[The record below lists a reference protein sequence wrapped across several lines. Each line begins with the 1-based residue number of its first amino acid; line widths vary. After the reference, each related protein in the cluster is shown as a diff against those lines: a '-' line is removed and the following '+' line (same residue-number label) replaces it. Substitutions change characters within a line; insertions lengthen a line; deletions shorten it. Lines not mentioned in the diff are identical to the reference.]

1 MTNKWIKEDIMKL
14 VELRKS
20 VRTFEERPLSEED
33 RKEIRDFL
41 ECSENPFH
49 VKVEFRFLESLEKST
64 SLGTYGVIKG
74 ATSYL
79 GAMVKEGPMAL
90 EALGYEMENLMLFLV
105 SKKIGTCWLGGTFK
119 REDFKEA
126 MVVPEGYLFPAI
138 TPVGYEK
145 VEKSL
150 TDRLVRFIAKGNQRK
165 AFEELF
171 FQSSFQES
179 YPREEDD
186 LLSDLLE
193 MVRLGPSASN
203 KQPWRILVEDHGVH
217 FYEKKTPDTVTLF
230 HMISRGWTLVSP
242 LAISTWELWNEISK
256 ESSSQWGLARKTCQK
271 KCCTVF
277 PIFSNNALRFS
288 FQLFITG

>member
-79 GAMVKEGPMAL
+79 GAMVKDGPLAL
-90 EALGYEMENLMLFLV
+90 EALGYEMERLMLFLV
-105 SKKIGTCWLGGTFK
+105 SKNIGTCWMGGTFK

-145 VEKSL
+145 EEKSL

-165 AFEELF
+165 PFEELF
-171 FQSSFQES
+171 FQDSFETS
-179 YPREEDD
+179 YPKEDND

-203 KQPWRILVEDHGVH
+203 KQPWRLLVKNQGVH
-217 FYEKKTPDTVTLF
+217 FYESKTPRYSDTFPYDIQRLDLGIAACHF
-230 HMISRGWTLVSP
+230 HLGAIAHDLKGEFLV
-242 LAISTWELWNEISK
+242 L
-256 ESSSQWGLARKTCQK
+256 ESSPQEESENMKY
-271 KCCTVF
+271 
-277 PIFSNNALRFS
+277 
-288 FQLFITG
+288 LFTYRL

>member
-79 GAMVKEGPMAL
+79 GAMVQAGPMAL
-90 EALGYEMENLMLFLV
+90 EALGYEVENLMLFLV

-119 REDFKEA
+119 REDF
-126 MVVPEGYLFPAI
+126 
-138 TPVGYEK
+138 
-145 VEKSL
+145 
-150 TDRLVRFIAKGNQRK
+150 
-165 AFEELF
+165 
-171 FQSSFQES
+171 
-179 YPREEDD
+179 
-186 LLSDLLE
+186 
-193 MVRLGPSASN
+193 
-203 KQPWRILVEDHGVH
+203 
-217 FYEKKTPDTVTLF
+217 
-230 HMISRGWTLVSP
+230 
-242 LAISTWELWNEISK
+242 
-256 ESSSQWGLARKTCQK
+256 
-271 KCCTVF
+271 
-277 PIFSNNALRFS
+277 
-288 FQLFITG
+288 

>member
-1 MTNKWIKEDIMKL
+1 MGNDMTNKWIKEDIMKL

-79 GAMVKEGPMAL
+79 AAMVKEGPMAL
-90 EALGYEMENLMLFLV
+90 EALGYEVENLMLFLV

-217 FYEKKTPDTVTLF
+217 FYEKKTPRYSDTFPYDIQRLDLGIAACHF
-230 HMISRGWTLVSP
+230 HLGALERNLQGEFITVG
-242 LAISTWELWNEISK
+242 A
-256 ESSSQWGLARKTCQK
+256 GK
-271 KCCTVF
+271 KDL
-277 PIFSNNALRFS
+277 PEEMLYRFS
-288 FQLFITG
+288 YIFK

>member
-1 MTNKWIKEDIMKL
+1 MGNDMTNKWIKEDIMKL

-79 GAMVKEGPMAL
+79 GAMVQEGPMAL
-90 EALGYEMENLMLFLV
+90 EALGYEVENLMLFLV

-150 TDRLVRFIAKGNQRK
+150 TDRLARFIAKGNQRK

-203 KQPWRILVEDHGVH
+203 KQPWRLLVKNQGVH
-217 FYEKKTPDTVTLF
+217 FYESKTPRYSDAFPYDIQRLDLGIAACHF
-230 HMISRGWTLVSP
+230 HLGAIAHDLKGEFLV
-242 LAISTWELWNEISK
+242 L
-256 ESSSQWGLARKTCQK
+256 ESSPQEESENMKY
-271 KCCTVF
+271 
-277 PIFSNNALRFS
+277 
-288 FQLFITG
+288 LFTYRL